1 MAPGSG
7 RFAGFSG
14 RERGQ
19 SGVDTGVFWIV
30 GRDDPEVVPGISFSH
45 KAGVSSSTTNLRDQ
59 FTGRSRGKESSSLCT
74 APEHGGRREIDD
86 SRYIFRKS
94 STDDL
99 PGKTSG
105 THTRAK
111 LSKNRERKHQ
121 NRSRKTK
128 KCSGGFEMVVLFFWL
143 YPVILKEYQ

>member
-105 THTRAK
+105 THTPGEVVKKPRAET
-111 LSKNRERKHQ
+111 SEPEAGRQKNVPADLKWLC
-121 NRSRKTK
+121 
-128 KCSGGFEMVVLFFWL
+128 CSFGSI
-143 YPVILKEYQ
+143 P